1 MALRLCFPRSL
12 PLRAVPIA
20 AAAALTVGWL
30 LTFLPGAAGYLAA
43 LEFTVAAAFLLRRY
57 GAAASWRGVFGF
69 CSVLPLVLHRLPW
82 ADYAV
87 PPSNPIGW
95 LLVVGLISFA
105 IGPLFLDL
113 FFCRRR
119 LQKN

>member
-1 MALRLCFPRSL
+1 MFFPQAREDLTIDPAPEGGVIAFVPDSGRSL
-12 PLRAVPIA
+12 
-20 AAAALTVGWL
+20 
-30 LTFLPGAAGYLAA
+30 
-43 LEFTVAAAFLLRRY
+43 
-57 GAAASWRGVFGF
+57 FGF

-95 LLVVGLISFA
+95 LLVVGLTSFA

-113 FFCRRR
+113 FFCRSK